1 MSQNS
6 SPDDVPGAKQ
16 GTADSLAAPGCAG
29 AGGTMCPHCGEAL
42 IPSADVFDR
51 MCGFIHEECK
61 CRVAARAEHNKARW
75 LSISNFLATQNL
87 RQVLQARQ
95 RSVAAGVAGAA
106 QAASAAPGASHSLP
120 VGNHGEI
127 VAKGVSA

>member
-16 GTADSLAAPGCAG
+16 GTADSLAAPGRVG
-29 AGGTMCPHCGEAL
+29 AGDTNEP
-42 IPSADVFDR
+42 R
-51 MCGFIHEECK
+51 
-61 CRVAARAEHNKARW
+61 NKAAW
-75 LSISNFLATQNL
+75 LSVSDFLTRQNL
-87 RQVLQARQ
+87 HRVLARQ

-106 QAASAAPGASHSLP
+106 QAASAAPGASQTLP

-127 VAKGVSA
+127 VAKGVSL